1 MQVVISD
8 PQHRVLKSHKSKM
21 GVMYMYIYVIMKT
34 IYPPGYKHNGFMA
47 TKSCAVPG
55 GQLVLIKLCVD
66 ISDSSFL

>member
-1 MQVVISD
+1 
-8 PQHRVLKSHKSKM
+8 M